1 MYIAHNVHLFR
12 GPLILTEA
20 QTNKLEKENQLFQ
33 PNQSGFFRRFLGLNV
48 EGWNVL
54 AISYSLCSLYSNLS
68 KVFDTCSFH
77 SFVTTSYCSEYG
89 QMVYGTDADPH
100 KLSLLYRLII

>member
-48 EGWNVL
+48 EG
-54 AISYSLCSLYSNLS
+54 
-68 KVFDTCSFH
+68 
-77 SFVTTSYCSEYG
+77 
-89 QMVYGTDADPH
+89 
-100 KLSLLYRLII
+100 